1 MDGPAFAW
9 HVGELVKLRDANKRD
24 LVLPNTAETRA
35 MRRDVAEINE
45 MLAGLNVILEGF
57 PDQGGLVW
65 METTKGK
72 PHPVYTHQNQLSR
85 TFKYDLIPPS
95 GMPDS
100 RWGFPSGPIS
110 DSMW

>member
-110 DSMW
+110 DLW